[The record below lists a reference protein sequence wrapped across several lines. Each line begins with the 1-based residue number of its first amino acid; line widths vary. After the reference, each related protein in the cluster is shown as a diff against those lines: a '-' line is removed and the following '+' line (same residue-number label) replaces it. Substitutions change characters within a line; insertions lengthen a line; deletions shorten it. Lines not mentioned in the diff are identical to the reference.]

1 MRRRYIINGQPHDL
15 VVTRGANGVFHV
27 SHGERKFE
35 MQGKTLPDG
44 RWRVTVDQRPQAV
57 WIAAQG
63 DSRFVHSAATGALE
77 VEVIDLSAASG
88 GDRAGAASDLLQAP
102 MPGTVIAVHVAA
114 GDAVHTGQPLIVIES
129 MKLETT
135 IVAWRDGVID
145 QVRVEPGQ
153 VFDRDAVLVTMEP
166 QP

>member
-1 MRRRYIINGQPHDL
+1 MRRRYVINGKVHDL

-63 DSRFVHSAATGALE
+63 DSRFVHSAATGAGALA
-77 VEVIDLSAASG
+77 SARPVMIIRASPA
-88 GDRAGAASDLLQAP
+88 RAS
-102 MPGTVIAVHVAA
+102 
-114 GDAVHTGQPLIVIES
+114 
-129 MKLETT
+129 
-135 IVAWRDGVID
+135 W
-145 QVRVEPGQ
+145 
-153 VFDRDAVLVTMEP
+153 
-166 QP
+166 

>member
-35 MQGKTLPDG
+35 MQGKPLADG
-44 RWRVTVDQRPQAV
+44 RWRVAVDRRSEAV
-57 WIAAQG
+57 WIATRG

-77 VEVIDLSAASG
+77 VEVIDLSGPSG

-102 MPGTVIAVHVAA
+102 MPGTVIAVHVAV
-114 GDAVHTGQPLIVIES
+114 GDAVCVDQPLIVIES

-135 IVAWRDGVID
+135 LTA
-145 QVRVEPGQ
+145 P
-153 VFDRDAVLVTMEP
+153 RDARVKAVHFAIGNTFALKSTLVTL
-166 QP
+166 QDL